1 MSHAPESPSMLSVGA
16 APEQQAQQARWSSGA
31 LVRPFYFRDNVTND
45 RFTINARTE
54 RTAVRRATNR
64 AGHRDLDLLWRGIA

>member
-1 MSHAPESPSMLSVGA
+1 MRADQKTFQKKDG
-16 APEQQAQQARWSSGA
+16 RSSGFGLAA

-45 RFTINARTE
+45 RFTIHARTE